1 VEGLDGLRRLR
12 ELVLDRNRI
21 KSLSE
26 NSFSEQGVLLD
37 LHLAENRIR
46 ELNHLHPLK
55 GLQRLFLDMNKIQ
68 VHNKH
73 LHKIHNKHVHKIH
86 LLKMHNK
93 HLHKVT
99 AVTVMLH
106 KLPFVYNLTICKNLP
121 C

>member
-73 LHKIHNKHVHKIH
+73 LHK
-86 LLKMHNK
+86 
-93 HLHKVT
+93 VT

-106 KLPFVYNLTICKNLP
+106 KLPFVYNLTICKNLANHENIKSWHISRWWFS
-121 C
+121 